1 MKMLRVIGRS
11 GTLAI
16 LWVLHDRGET
26 RFKRLMHES
35 GVPQKTLAV
44 RLNELVKLGLIELR
58 VHQDKNGKAYHVY
71 RLTGKG
77 EVFVK
82 EIGAR
87 LIQQLVRAKRDLRKI
102 EHEVT
107 GRVYAQTHVTRAS
120 SVGLKDTR

>member
-1 MKMLRVIGRS
+1 MKVLKVVKRS

-16 LWVLHDRGET
+16 LWVLHDKGEA
-26 RFKRLMHES
+26 RFKRLVHES

-71 RLTGKG
+71 KLTGKG
-77 EVFVK
+77 QVFVK

-107 GRVYAQTHVTRAS
+107 GRVYAQVHVTRAS
-120 SVGLKDTR
+120 SIGPKDTR

>member
-1 MKMLRVIGRS
+1 LKVLKVISRS

-16 LWVLHDRGET
+16 LWVLHDRGEA

-44 RLNELVKLGLIELR
+44 RLSELVKLGLVEL
-58 VHQDKNGKAYHVY
+58 HAYQDKNGKAYHVY
-71 RLTGKG
+71 KLTEKG
-77 EVFVK
+77 QVFVK

-102 EHEVT
+102 EREVT

-120 SVGLKDTR
+120 SVLKDTR